1 MGKPQVTFTNGTV
14 STIEPHEFQ
23 HSEFPSLV
31 IKQYPLCLAWAM
43 TIHKIQGST
52 LDCAAIDIGQTVFE
66 YGQTYVALSRVRSLD
81 GLYLLNFNASKIRAN
96 PKVVE
101 FYKSLEH
108 SMREVKP
115 EVEEAES
122 VEAEV
127 VEATQE
133 VVEAVEAMSLAEAVE
148 AKVVKPRKPRSIK
161 PKVQDLLIYS

>member
-1 MGKPQVTFTNGTV
+1 
-14 STIEPHEFQ
+14 
-23 HSEFPSLV
+23 
-31 IKQYPLCLAWAM
+31 M

-108 SMREVKP
+108 SMREVKA
-115 EVEEAES
+115 EAAEP
-122 VEAEV
+122 VEAEAV
-127 VEATQE
+127 DATPLSD
-133 VVEAVEAMSLAEAVE
+133 ATPLAEATPVEFVE